1 MHRLKDLSE
10 PQRLHQLGD
19 GDFPPLR
26 TLHATNL
33 PTQATPLVGRER
45 ELAESTALLREHRL
59 VTLTGPGGSG
69 KTRLALQL
77 AADTLEE
84 LPDGVFWV
92 SLQAVRDP
100 ALVLPA
106 IAQTLGVKGRL
117 VDHVADNRVLLL
129 LDNLEQVIESAPA
142 LSGLLADTRNTK
154 LLVTSREPLRI
165 RGEQRYPVEPLPD
178 SDAIRLFLERARAVD
193 PDFEVSAAV
202 AEICR
207 RLDRLPLALELA
219 AARVSLL
226 VTDDLLARLEQAL
239 PVLTL
244 GARDAP
250 ERQRTLEA
258 TIAWSY
264 DLLSEP
270 EQRLF
275 RRLGA
280 FAGSFDRGA
289 IEAVCEAQIDTLQSL
304 VDKSLVRRWGSG
316 RLGMLETV
324 HEFAIDRLAA
334 SGEADAVRWNH
345 AQHYLAV
352 AKEAHLSFLTEGE
365 EHYELAV
372 AELDNFRAALDW
384 ALAQRE
390 FSLGAE
396 LAVSLANLWVAR
408 DPFEGERRFGAL
420 LEAAGD
426 ELSPELAAHLLFEYG
441 SLLFLEGE
449 YERGLERQERS
460 LAAYRELGD
469 ERGIAEVLARLSV
482 GTVVRGNF
490 DRTRALGHEALEM
503 NRRLGRRRGEA
514 MALYGLAQVEWETG
528 DFDSA
533 VELMRESGRSQPS
546 SASAGG
552 KRARGMP
559 SASGRSTAATSRTL
573 SGMGAR
579 RSHALVGSA
588 SACTACTSSP
598 SSPTLPRPLG
608 EPSGRESS
616 GARSRQRKRVAASG
630 SGRKSARRTPSA
642 CWPTRTTTSSEGGP
656 RDASS
661 RSRARSHAPSPSYRS
676 VVSGRPA
683 ARAAGP
689 PSTSKC
695 GIQSSQRG
703 RYQFRSPRSVITA
716 GTSTERTT
724 VASMRS
730 AIAMP
735 KPICWNITS
744 SPAAKP
750 AKTATMIRAAP
761 VMIRA
766 VEPMPKRTAS
776 ALSPHSR

>member
-1 MHRLKDLSE
+1 M
-10 PQRLHQLGD
+10 
-19 GDFPPLR
+19 
-26 TLHATNL
+26 
-33 PTQATPLVGRER
+33 
-45 ELAESTALLREHRL
+45 
-59 VTLTGPGGSG
+59 
-69 KTRLALQL
+69 
-77 AADTLEE
+77 
-84 LPDGVFWV
+84 
-92 SLQAVRDP
+92 
-100 ALVLPA
+100 PA

-219 AARVSLL
+219 AARVSLF

-528 DFDSA
+528 DCDGA
-533 VELMRESGRSQPS
+533 VGLMRESGALAAELGFGWWESGAWYALCEWAVDRGDLTD
-546 SASAGG
+546 AERHGRAALACARRIGERMHGVYLLALLAYVAAATGRTERAGVLWG
-552 KRARGMP
+552 AVEAEEARGRVGQWEEERETYAEARAGLLGRRLRAR
-559 SASGRSTAATSRTL
+559 AGRGTR
-573 SGMGAR
+573 
-579 RSHALVGSA
+579 ALV
-588 SACTACTSSP
+588 
-598 SSPTLPRPLG
+598 
-608 EPSGRESS
+608 
-616 GARSRQRKRVAASG
+616 
-630 SGRKSARRTPSA
+630 
-642 CWPTRTTTSSEGGP
+642 
-656 RDASS
+656 
-661 RSRARSHAPSPSYRS
+661 
-676 VVSGRPA
+676 
-683 ARAAGP
+683 
-689 PSTSKC
+689 
-695 GIQSSQRG
+695 RG
-703 RYQFRSPRSVITA
+703 RVRTRPRLATA
-716 GTSTERTT
+716 Q
-724 VASMRS
+724 
-730 AIAMP
+730 
-735 KPICWNITS
+735 W
-744 SPAAKP
+744 
-750 AKTATMIRAAP
+750 
-761 VMIRA
+761 
-766 VEPMPKRTAS
+766 
-776 ALSPHSR
+776 